1 MPANPLGGTGG
12 HSSESLRRRGA
23 AGSIPAG
30 RVTPPQRIE
39 YRLAQRRRRVAADR
53 EADRPVTAVQ
63 PLVETASITASIH
76 RAWRERNAI
85 PVREEKGGTGPRPR
99 ATGCGTCGVAPIGRR
114 RNRCRTSRCAVPRK
128 SRRSG
133 SGMRPQARWDGWR
146 TSSAALRATPDAR
159 LRISRSHIHRA
170 RRAPGLLTAPQGRPF
185 GRGPRDLSNHRK
197 HLEGFG
203 A

>member
-1 MPANPLGGTGG
+1 MKMPANPLGGTGG

-76 RAWRERNAI
+76 HARRERNAI
-85 PVREEKGGTGPRPR
+85 PVREEKGGTGLVLELQDVELAVSRPSVD
-99 ATGCGTCGVAPIGRR
+99 AEIAVERR
-114 RNRCRTSRCAVPRK
+114 
-128 SRRSG
+128 
-133 SGMRPQARWDGWR
+133 
-146 TSSAALRATPDAR
+146 DAR
-159 LRISRSHIHRA
+159 FRGNLGAADQACVRKRDGTVGVLLQQRFERRPMLVYGYPDLIYTARA
-170 RRAPGLLTAPQGRPF
+170 ERQDF
-185 GRGPRDLSNHRK
+185 
-197 HLEGFG
+197 
-203 A
+203 